1 MGQDHMMHRLLALA
15 LLAGSVPA
23 QEFLWEVSSSVDNYT
38 DVYSFGDFN
47 HDGYEDVL
55 TRCWVNYNIPGEYL
69 SLRILSGADGSVLYT
84 RPIPFSTYTV
94 VGVGDFDGDG
104 YPDYAISWTDQGN
117 TNHVAVWSP
126 HRNQQI
132 LVLTVLG
139 TEGFGGCIAGRVDLN
154 GDGQP
159 DLLVASTQ
167 ASNPSVRAF
176 DHSGALLYRIP
187 FAPFNAVV
195 LSVLGM
201 PDVDGDGCSDFVVG
215 GVEYSTGV
223 SRGYV
228 ALFSGR
234 TGSLIRVA
242 YDERP
247 GELIGFPLCR
257 VGDMDRDGVQD
268 YATGNYWGFQ
278 FAVVT
283 VYSGATGAVVRK
295 WSSATY
301 GLVPP
306 LFVGDADRDGVVDLI
321 ASTPRYLGG
330 TGRVQVFSS
339 RDQQM
344 LMYMQPQPGT
354 NYPGSTYGETMADLG
369 VQPGSPYPVF
379 AVWDQSNITG
389 YGRIQAWRCTPA
401 GVHITGDG
409 CNSTGLPP
417 AIGVRRVDT
426 PAGEQSR
433 IVLGSAPANA
443 FAWCAVGAASETTF
457 AGLNLPIA
465 LDPYGFAGCSL
476 LVPATFSL
484 ARGVGASGFDRGYAE
499 VNLPLPLVP
508 TGGFSA
514 AAQWIVLDPATSGF
528 ASTPRCEFRVQ

>member
-1 MGQDHMMHRLLALA
+1 MMQRLLAIS

-23 QEFLWEVSSSVDNYT
+23 QEFLWEAYSTVDDYT
-38 DVYSFGDFN
+38 STLASPFGDFN
-47 HDGYEDVL
+47 HDGCEDLLVYCFL
-55 TRCWVNYNIPGEYL
+55 NRATINTSV
-69 SLRILSGADGSVLYT
+69 LRILSGADGAVLHT
-84 RPIPFSTYTV
+84 QPIPFATFTV
-94 VGVGDFDGDG
+94 EAVGDFDGDG
-104 YPDYAISWTDQGN
+104 YPDYAFSWWDGYTGGN
-117 TNHVAVWSP
+117 SHVEIWSP
-126 HRNQQI
+126 HLNQR
-132 LVLTVLG
+132 LLLLSELSG
-139 TEGFGGCIAGRVDLN
+139 NEFGGVLAGRVDLN

-159 DLLVASTQ
+159 DLLVCSTRPI
-167 ASNPSVRAF
+167 SGDIRAY

-187 FAPFNAVV
+187 MAPFQAWVFSIMG
-195 LSVLGM
+195 LA
-201 PDVDGDGCSDFVVG
+201 DIDGDGCSDFVVG
-215 GVEYSTGV
+215 GTDYSTGIP
-223 SRGYV
+223 RGFV

-242 YDERP
+242 LDQQP
-247 GELIGFPLCR
+247 GERIGYRLYQ
-257 VGDMDRDGVQD
+257 VGDMDRDGTQD
-268 YATGNYWGFQ
+268 YATGSVGGGLT
-278 FAVVT
+278 T
-283 VYSGATGAVVRK
+283 VYSGATGNVIWQRA
-295 WSSATY
+295 SMTFFIAAA
-301 GLVPP
+301 
-306 LFVGDADRDGVVDLI
+306 LFGRDVDLDGVVDLI
-321 ASTPRYLGG
+321 GSMPSYYNSPQQNY
-330 TGRVQVFSS
+330 GRVQVFSS
-339 RDQQM
+339 RDQQV
-344 LMYMQPQPGT
+344 LLHTQPQQYS
-354 NYPGSTYGETMADLG
+354 YPYTYGVSLAHLG